1 MQTYKTA
8 ILFSFLLVTLAG
20 CASHRDDKY
29 TLRFHEQISDVLP
42 ESRVR
47 MVDVPSS
54 GQRIAVDPFPQMTEK
69 DVMEAR
75 IEMTP
80 GGSAVRLRFD
90 LHGAMKLGELTTRMR
105 GQHVVVFV
113 NERPVACVLVDK
125 RIDNGE
131 FLLEGE
137 LTDAEQQQLVDDL
150 NELAGRHRDKGD
162 ERYAP

>member
-8 ILFSFLLVTLAG
+8 MFFSFLLLTLTG
-20 CASHRDDKY
+20 CASRHDQF
-29 TLRFHEQISDVLP
+29 TLRFHEQVSDVLP
-42 ESRVR
+42 ESRVH
-47 MVDVPSS
+47 MVDVPST
-54 GQRIAVDPFPQMTEK
+54 GQRIAVDPFAQLSEK
-69 DVMEAR
+69 DVMEAH

-80 GGSAVRLRFD
+80 GGSAVWLRFD
-90 LHGAMKLGELTTRMR
+90 LHGAMKLGELTTRIR

-131 FLLEGE
+131 FLLEGD

-150 NELAGRHRDKGD
+150 NKLAGRRRDAGD
-162 ERYAP
+162 VQHAP